1 MAYAKGI
8 PLALLA
14 LLAGCQ
20 TTTPNAP
27 STYQGVAPDKRN
39 YDKAEV
45 AKARTLLAAQYIKN
59 RQLDVA
65 KNQLEMAFKADNR
78 HAPAYD
84 MMGVLLQTEGSASN
98 LARADEYFK
107 KAIALDGQFMQARN
121 NYGVYLSLIG
131 KNQEAI
137 AQFELAGSALGYDG
151 RVRAL
156 ENLGVVQRELGNI
169 AAAKDAFLR
178 AIDANAGSVK
188 ARSELIDIYLKEN
201 NVLAAKPFYDDI
213 VMMYGNTPLTAPLLL
228 QGIKIA
234 HAQDNKTLQQRYTQ
248 LLLSNH
254 PLSDEARRLKA
265 WLINP
270 SKPL

>member
-1 MAYAKGI
+1 MAYAKGVS
-8 PLALLA
+8 LVLLL

-27 STYQGVAPDKRN
+27 STYQGVAPDKRS

-59 RQLDVA
+59 RQLDIA

-121 NYGVYLSLIG
+121 NYGVYLSLVN
-131 KNQEAI
+131 KKHEAI
-137 AQFELAGSALGYDG
+137 AQFELAGAALGYDG

-178 AIDANAGSVK
+178 AIDANTGSVK
-188 ARSELIDIYLKEN
+188 ARAELVDIYLQAKD
-201 NVLAAKPFYDDI
+201 VKAAKPFFDDI
-213 VMMYGNTPLTAPLLL
+213 MMMYGADTPSAPILL

-234 HAQDNKTLQQRYTQ
+234 HAQGNKKLEQRYTQ
-248 LLLSNH
+248 QLFATY
-254 PLSDEARRLKA
+254 PLSDEARHLKA
-265 WLINP
+265 WLLDP